1 MLMEKDEVTE
11 KADWTLNVK
20 QSTKAEI
27 MRLKLHYRE
36 SVDDVINRLITM
48 YKATEPQ

>member
-1 MLMEKDEVTE
+1 METVE

-27 MRLKLHYRE
+27 MRLKLHHRE
-36 SVDDVINRLITM
+36 TVDDVVNRLITM